1 MTNTVTVSIFLTIPS
16 GAGCFFSINK
26 IYWKFKDTETVS
38 IHQVSDFTQR
48 KPFGRI
54 VTAVFNIKPYNFR
67 DLGRF
72 QGWLW
77 RRCDPPPPWKQQN
90 KILDGFR
97 LHLAVA
103 SIAFRWTHI
112 LPTDGKGMC
121 DLLNH
126 LQTGYTNL
134 PERYRSSTQKGI
146 FFGNSSTFM
155 TRTSLI
161 FYWQPWRTIQQCFL
175 DNVPFVHSD
184 PNSIPCIASRTWI

>member
-1 MTNTVTVSIFLTIPS
+1 MTTICSIFLTIPS
-16 GAGCFFSINK
+16 GAGCFFSINN
-26 IYWKFKDTETVS
+26 IYWKFKDAETVS

-54 VTAVFNIKPYNFR
+54 VTAVFNIKSYNFR

-72 QGWLW
+72 QVSSFLKKKGRVVMKEVLI
-77 RRCDPPPPWKQQN
+77 PSTMETAKQSP
-90 KILDGFR
+90 R
-97 LHLAVA
+97 WVSAPLAVA

-126 LQTGYTNL
+126 LQTG
-134 PERYRSSTQKGI
+134 SD
-146 FFGNSSTFM
+146 TFM

-161 FYWQPWRTIQQCFL
+161 FYWQPWRSNVSLITSPSSIRFQIQSL
-175 DNVPFVHSD
+175 
-184 PNSIPCIASRTWI
+184 A